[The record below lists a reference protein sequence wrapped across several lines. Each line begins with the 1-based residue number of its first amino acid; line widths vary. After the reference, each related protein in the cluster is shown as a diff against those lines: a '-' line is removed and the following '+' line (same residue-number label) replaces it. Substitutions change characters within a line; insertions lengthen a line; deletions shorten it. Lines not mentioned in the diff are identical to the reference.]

1 MLEDAVNLFPDIPCL
16 RLELI
21 ESITAQFLD
30 KSHGRTDE
38 GNDRVMG
45 KFLFVLEDTDFAA
58 WYGTLLTPQESRIP
72 CVLSQQDSVFPADI
86 TWEGLQDKL
95 PPVYLNITE
104 QPTGVC
110 DTPLPVNAGVCPRS
124 METYGLYLVTVTN
137 RTAFDYAFQETP
149 ITEMKNFV
157 IYYDTDDGAA
167 LEQPLEELANSYKSS
182 ADWKDAGKYHMS
194 SVWQDFSS
202 TSEWGIRRTGMTLLV
217 NVFSWGFTALVFLSV
232 AVSVVGA
239 MSADLAMHR
248 REFALLRSAGMEQR
262 QMDRFLCCQC
272 FSYCA
277 GLPVGIVLG
286 AALCTLLS
294 RLLDLSISNTFSPL
308 IASAGAALLMGVS
321 LLALHGARKSM
332 ARLSVVE
339 ALRGET

>member
-157 IYYDTDDGAA
+157 IYYDTDDGARS
-167 LEQPLEELANSYKSS
+167 EERRV
-182 ADWKDAGKYHMS
+182 GKECS
-194 SVWQDFSS
+194 
-202 TSEWGIRRTGMTLLV
+202 
-217 NVFSWGFTALVFLSV
+217 
-232 AVSVVGA
+232 
-239 MSADLAMHR
+239 
-248 REFALLRSAGMEQR
+248 
-262 QMDRFLCCQC
+262 
-272 FSYCA
+272 
-277 GLPVGIVLG
+277 
-286 AALCTLLS
+286 
-294 RLLDLSISNTFSPL
+294 
-308 IASAGAALLMGVS
+308 
-321 LLALHGARKSM
+321 
-332 ARLSVVE
+332 
-339 ALRGET
+339 